1 VTRPLSSNP
10 QAEDLY
16 HQAVY
21 EAQSD
26 TVDRRLQAYTNLVEA
41 IKLDPGFVDAY
52 YAMFEVYFDWYVG
65 SKLPPHYDQEAN
77 FRDVLQKLRKVSPH
91 SAQYHT
97 ANAMVEFWDDWHF
110 DEAISEAALA
120 IKIDSTFLR
129 AHANHG
135 LFVCLTQGDTKTALR
150 ELEKAEHIDPNDQYL
165 RISKAVAFSME
176 RRPDLVVKENLQ
188 LLELEPRTTQLYL
201 NLGDAYVSGRQY
213 EKALDAYEQFD
224 LLEGRNPAQTK
235 AWHQKLQTALSEK
248 GGRGLWQAELDA
260 ATSNDIGTY
269 RMAVL
274 NARLGNTDA
283 VFPLLEQAF
292 KEHDDGMLFIL
303 ADDGF
308 DSLHGDPRFWLFVK
322 KMGFHPIPGAIR

>member
-1 VTRPLSSNP
+1 
-10 QAEDLY
+10 
-16 HQAVY
+16 
-21 EAQSD
+21 
-26 TVDRRLQAYTNLVEA
+26 VEA

-77 FRDVLQKLRKVSPH
+77 FRDVLQKLRKVAPH

-97 ANAMVEFWDDWHF
+97 ANSMVEFWDDWHF

-120 IKIDSTFLR
+120 IKIDPTFMR
-129 AHANHG
+129 AHSQYG
-135 LFVCLTQGDTKTALR
+135 FFVCLTQDDTKTALR
-150 ELEKAEHIDPNDQYL
+150 ELKKAEQIDPNDQYV
-165 RISKAVAFSME
+165 RIFKTVMFSME
-176 RRPDLVVKENLQ
+176 RRPDLVVKEFLH

-201 NLGDAYVSGRQY
+201 NLGDTYVSEGQY

-224 LLEGRNPAQTK
+224 LLEGRNQAQTK
-235 AWHQKLQTALSEK
+235 AWYQKLRTALREK

-274 NARLGNTDA
+274 YARLGNTGA
-283 VFPLLEQAF
+283 VFALLEQAF
-292 KEHDDGMLFIL
+292 KEHDGGMLFIL

-308 DSLHGDPRFWLFVK
+308 ESLHSDPRFWLLVK
-322 KMGFHPIPGAIR
+322 KMGFHPIPGAVR